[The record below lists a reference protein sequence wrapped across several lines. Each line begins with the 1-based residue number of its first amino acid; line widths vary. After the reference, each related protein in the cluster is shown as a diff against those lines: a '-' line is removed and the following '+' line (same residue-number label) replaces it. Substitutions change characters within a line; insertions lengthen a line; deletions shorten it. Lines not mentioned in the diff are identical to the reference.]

1 MRAHDEREGKAM
13 RTVVA
18 LAVLTSAGVAPAFA
32 SGGFWCSADDKS
44 AKLSVQAGLTRGSG
58 AMFNFRGEL
67 KILLTTVPADFR
79 TLKLDGRDL
88 IQRWLDDRESKL
100 LIYRERARAPFGSI
114 SLMIETK
121 RADTDD
127 EGSYAGTY
135 ALTVS
140 FMKSAKDAE
149 ATVVEARGD
158 AACSAE

>member
-1 MRAHDEREGKAM
+1 MRAAA
-13 RTVVA
+13 A
-18 LAVLTSAGVAPAFA
+18 LAVLTWAGVAPAFA
-32 SGGFWCSADDKS
+32 SGGFWCSAEDKS
-44 AKLSVQAGLTRGSG
+44 AKLSLQAGLTRGSG
-58 AMFNFRGEL
+58 ALFNFRGEL
-67 KILLTTVPADFR
+67 KILLATVPADFR

-121 RADTDD
+121 RADSDD

-140 FMKSAKDAE
+140 YTKSAKDAE
-149 ATVVEARGD
+149 AMVAEARGK
-158 AACSAE
+158 ASCSAE